1 MQTKSGM
8 KICVDVSSKIQQNI
22 MNAKKRVSLES

>member
-8 KICVDVSSKIQQNI
+8 KIWVDVSSKIQQNI
-22 MNAKKRVSLES
+22 MNAKKEYL